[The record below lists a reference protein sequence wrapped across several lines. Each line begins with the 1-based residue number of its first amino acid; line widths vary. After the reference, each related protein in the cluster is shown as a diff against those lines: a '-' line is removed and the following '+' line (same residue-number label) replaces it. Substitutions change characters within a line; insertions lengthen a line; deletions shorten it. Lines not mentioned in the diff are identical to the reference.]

1 MTSPKPVRPVLREL
15 GVHLPPELVEIIVRH
30 LEKGGKQNE
39 LYPKYA
45 SNNTVLKIKKLLD
58 SGKLEILTRE
68 AAQPDDKLIS
78 NYDFSAGMAMDKSYE
93 ENAFR
98 LKITRNA
105 EKRMPKDWVWSI
117 KSLEK
122 IGIRDALDILKDF
135 DRLFFARDRAE
146 IKADPASFGRP
157 HPYLRK
163 FKGFERY
170 LYLLHLVS
178 LASLSTDAPYNYLT
192 YASDLYTRGVLKND
206 ISIWTTAEGIL
217 RYAIWE
223 SDQNQVAFHQSL
235 QGLYRALNKKMPVP
249 LIVIP
254 ST

>member
-1 MTSPKPVRPVLREL
+1 MTSKQLLRQL
-15 GVHLPPELVEIIVRH
+15 GVHLPPEIVEIIVRH

-68 AAQPDDKLIS
+68 PAQPDDNPVS
-78 NYDFSAGMAMDKSYE
+78 NYDFSVGIAMDKSYE
-93 ENAFR
+93 ENVFR

-105 EKRMPKDWVWSI
+105 EKRMPKDWEWSI
-117 KSLEK
+117 TSLDK

-135 DRLFFARDRAE
+135 DRLFPARDRAE
-146 IKADPASFGRP
+146 IKGDPASFGIP

-170 LYLLHLVS
+170 LYLLHLVRF
-178 LASLSTDAPYNYLT
+178 ASIYTNAPYDYLA
-192 YASDLYTRGVLKND
+192 YASDLYTKGVIKDD
-206 ISIWTTAEGIL
+206 ISIWATGEGIL

-223 SDQNQVAFHQSL
+223 ADQNQVAFHQSL
-235 QGLYRALNKKMPVP
+235 KGLYRTLNKKMPVP

-254 ST
+254 IT

>member
-15 GVHLPPELVEIIVRH
+15 GVHLPPEIVEIIVRH
-30 LEKGGKQNE
+30 LKKGGKQNE

-68 AAQPDDKLIS
+68 AAQPDELIS

-93 ENAFR
+93 ENVFR

-105 EKRMPKDWVWSI
+105 EKRMPKDWEWSI

-146 IKADPASFGRP
+146 IKADPASFGIP